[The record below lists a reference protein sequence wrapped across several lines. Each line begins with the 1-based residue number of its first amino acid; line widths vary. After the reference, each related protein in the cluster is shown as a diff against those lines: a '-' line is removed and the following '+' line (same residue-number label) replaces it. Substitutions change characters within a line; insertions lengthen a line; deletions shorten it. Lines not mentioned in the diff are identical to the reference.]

1 MYVHI
6 GNDVN
11 LQDKDIIAILNIGR
25 GDSEKNLKSVLQY
38 LKISDKI
45 IDVSE
50 ENKKSLI
57 ITTKAGENF
66 GYVTN
71 ISTGTLAKRT
81 KLNLSRKTN

>member
-11 LQDKDIIAILNIGR
+11 LQDKDIIAILSIGR

>member
-6 GNDVN
+6 G
-11 LQDKDIIAILNIGR
+11 KDMVINSDEIIAIFSIEDL
-25 GDSEKNLKSVLQY
+25 EKKKKLEEVCKE

-57 ITTKAGENF
+57 ITTKEGKNF

-71 ISTGTLAKRT
+71 ISTGTLVKRT

>member
-6 GNDVN
+6 GKDVIIN
-11 LQDKDIIAILNIGR
+11 TNDIIAILDIE
-25 GDSEKNLKSVLQY
+25 SIEKKKNLEEILQN